1 MPLALETF
9 LYTIWHYFDFFSSG
23 GSRVLTVIRLGS
35 TNVFFYLAE
44 RGICSPH
51 DLLVHIERLSGKNM
65 NLLVHLSGP
74 ESSGG
79 IMDRYLV
86 KQGPVGRSGIPKDG
100 FEEEWRYAQLLRCHS
115 ELSELQGLA
124 SQPIAYDKKN
134 EIVVYR
140 YFQGYQDLG
149 DFYVESKLFPPCV
162 AAAMGA
168 SLALFHGATFQRN
181 DYLSE
186 LDPDSC
192 SLDQGQVCK
201 PDYRHE
207 LGNLTPSIF
216 ERVSVDGMRFYELY
230 QRSPDLADAIEKLE
244 AETQRCCLIHG
255 DLKFN
260 NILLHDDW
268 LHWSPQK
275 MPSSVSSLLLA
286 DGLSVVRVIDW
297 EQWSW
302 GDPAFD
308 VGALVADYLRSW
320 LRSVM
325 LSRDIDLSV
334 ALRFAAVPLE
344 MVQPSLQAFL
354 QAYSAQ
360 FPRIADVFPGFFD
373 RVFQFAGLGLIHMI
387 QAKLHY
393 HEPFGTVEKSML
405 QVAKSLLCQPDAARK
420 MILGDTMLIVGS
432 FAPDGVMSNISIP
445 IQVLPC
451 QAQPGSQASPP
462 LWVSEFSPDRMLSDL
477 IESIHIDPPLI
488 VHPAYEPLNLA
499 SPGEGYSGCLD
510 SGRYHDLP
518 EDVRQ
523 TYLLGE
529 LKNYIHDIYFSGEQE
544 RRWGS
549 SVPSQ
554 QLINNT
560 IAGLEIDFLGLL
572 QGSNHGTG
580 FLDPDWVIVATDGGR
595 IQIEKDGLFLWVIP
609 DVDLDPLV
617 DVSLGSLASLR
628 MPHALFAGEYYV
640 AIGNVG
646 EPFGDQPRVSI
657 YFNVSAEGALILMDF
672 LSRALNA
679 LECRYTFKV
688 LNSSL
693 LFDRY
698 DSAALEIQADSYPL
712 LHKILVANLARIY
725 PHLSRPVPLFSCPLA
740 PGIGLVESPEDGTD
754 FGLSRCGLMAQVLL
768 NSQSNSHSR
777 RELMVAQFVQNGL
790 DWSRPY
796 LNTGSTSRYA
806 QLNCDP
812 LRVGMSGCHP
822 VTL

>member
-9 LYTIWHYFDFFSSG
+9 LYTIWHYSDFFSSG
-23 GSRVLTVIRLGS
+23 GSRVLMVIRLGS
-35 TNVFFYLAE
+35 ANVFPYLVE

-51 DLLVHIERLSGKNM
+51 DLLVHVGQLSGKNM

-74 ESSGG
+74 ESLGE
-79 IMDRYLV
+79 ITDRYLV
-86 KQGPVGRSGIPKDG
+86 KQAPVGRSGIPKDG
-100 FEEEWRYAQLLRCHS
+100 FEEEWRYAQLLRCRE
-115 ELSELQGLA
+115 ELSELQELA
-124 SQPIAYDKKN
+124 SQPIAFDKEN

-140 YFQGYQDLG
+140 YFQSYQDLG
-149 DFYVESKLFPPCV
+149 DFYAESQLFQPAI

-186 LDPDSC
+186 LDPDSRG
-192 SLDQGQVCK
+192 LDLGQLCK

-207 LGNLTPSIF
+207 LGSLTPSIF
-216 ERVSVDGMRFYELY
+216 QRVSVDGMRFYELY

-268 LHWSPQK
+268 LHWSPPRL
-275 MPSSVSSLLLA
+275 PSSASSLLLA

-308 VGALVADYLRSW
+308 VGALVADYLRAW

-325 LSRDIDLSV
+325 LSRDIDLAV
-334 ALRFAAVPLE
+334 ALKLAAVPLE
-344 MVQPSLQAFL
+344 MVQPSLQVLL

-360 FPRIADVFPGFFD
+360 APRIIDAFPSFFG
-373 RVFQFAGLGLIHMI
+373 RVLQFAGLGLIQMI

-405 QVAKSLLCQPDAARK
+405 QVARSLLCQPEAARK
-420 MILGDTMLIVGS
+420 MILGDTLLSASS
-432 FAPDGVMSNISIP
+432 FTPDRVTSNISIP
-445 IQVLPC
+445 KQSLPS
-451 QAQPGSQASPP
+451 QAQSGSQAAPP
-462 LWVSEFSPDRMLSDL
+462 LWVSEFSPDRMLNDL
-477 IESIHIDPPLI
+477 IENIHVDPPLI

-499 SPGEGYSGCLD
+499 SPGEGNSGCLD
-510 SGRYHDLP
+510 SGRYHALP
-518 EDVRQ
+518 DELRHK
-523 TYLLGE
+523 YLLGE
-529 LKNYIHDIYFSGEQE
+529 LKNYIYDIYFSGEQE

-560 IAGLEIDFLGLL
+560 IAGLEIDFLSLL

-580 FLDPDWVIVATDGGR
+580 FLDTGWVIVSVDGGR

-609 DVDLDPLV
+609 DVDLAPPV
-617 DVSLGSLASLR
+617 DASLGDLASLR
-628 MPHALFAGEYYV
+628 MPNALFAGEYYV

-646 EPFGDQPRVSI
+646 EPFGDKPRVSV
-657 YFNVSAEGALILMDF
+657 YFNVSAEGAPILMDF
-672 LSRALNA
+672 LSKALNA
-679 LECRYTFKV
+679 LECRFAFKV

-698 DSAALEIQADSYPL
+698 DSAILEIQADSYPL
-712 LHKILVANLARIY
+712 LQKVLEANLSSVY
-725 PHLSRPVPLFSCPLA
+725 SHLSRPVPLFSFPLA

-754 FGLSRCGLMAQVLL
+754 FGLSRCGLVAQVLL
-768 NSQSNSHSR
+768 DSQSASHSR
-777 RELMVAQFVQNGL
+777 RELIVAQFVQHGL
-790 DWSRPY
+790 DWNRPY
-796 LNTGSTSRYA
+796 LNPGSTARYA
-806 QLNCDP
+806 QLSCES
-812 LRVGMSGCHP
+812 LRVGLPGCHP
-822 VTL
+822 VAL